1 MTPHSIDS
9 LLARYS
15 PVTLADH
22 ENALK
27 EIVQELALLGL
38 WRSRFYEKAAFY
50 GGTALRIFHQLPRFS
65 EDLDFSLLTPDESF
79 RLDSHLAAIEEELT
93 AFGFEFA
100 VETKTKTVDTAI
112 ESAFIKGGTHVN
124 LLRIGAPA
132 HLSEKLPRLQQV
144 KVKLE
149 IDTQPP
155 PLAEFEVR
163 TQLLPIPFQV
173 RLYDLPCLMAGKLH
187 AVLCRGWIGRVKGR
201 DWYDLVWYAAR
212 GVRCHLPHLTARM
225 RQTGHHPDD
234 TVLDAP
240 ALQKLLEARI
250 AAVDFAAARDDVRPF
265 IRDASELT
273 LWSKDF
279 FREIAQRVCAAA

>member
-1 MTPHSIDS
+1 MTPNGIDS

-38 WRSRFYEKAAFY
+38 WRSKFYEKAAFY

-65 EDLDFSLLTPDESF
+65 EDLDFSLLAPDESF
-79 RLDSHLAAIEEELT
+79 RLDSHLSAIEEELT
-93 AFGFEFA
+93 AFGFHFA
-100 VETKTKTVDTAI
+100 VEAKNKSVDTAI
-112 ESAFIKGGTHVN
+112 ESAFIKGGTRMN

-132 HLSEKLPRLQQV
+132 FLSEKLPQLQQV
-144 KVKLE
+144 RVKLE

-155 PLAEFEVR
+155 PLADTEVR

-187 AVLCRGWIGRVKGR
+187 AVLCRGWKGRVKGR

-212 GVRCHLPHLTARM
+212 SVRCHLPHLSARM
-225 RQTGHHPDD
+225 RQTGHRPDD
-234 TVLDAP
+234 SILDAKE
-240 ALQKLLEARI
+240 LKKLLDARI
-250 AAVDFAAARDDVRPF
+250 DTVDFDAARDDVRPF
-265 IRDASELT
+265 IRNASELT
-273 LWSKDF
+273 LWNKDF
-279 FREIAQRVCAAA
+279 FREIAQHVCAAL